1 MHQIQPVTV
10 KDVLMQYG
18 RKTLNQRA
26 EEIGRTLKLD
36 GAAWRKLR
44 ESVLNMEPL
53 CRHCT
58 ARGLIVAASEVD
70 HINNVASDNDPDNLQ
85 ALCKSCHS
93 RKTQADMGKRVALGC
108 DVSGMPAD
116 PSHHWNKTPALLQK
130 SPATEAGKPT
140 GSPSFNATC
149 LKNRQS

>member
-1 MHQIQPVTV
+1 
-10 KDVLMQYG
+10 
-18 RKTLNQRA
+18 
-26 EEIGRTLKLD
+26 
-36 GAAWRKLR
+36 
-44 ESVLNMEPL
+44 MEPL
-53 CRHCT
+53 CRHCK

-108 DVSGMPAD
+108 DVNGLPAD

-130 SPATEAGKPT
+130 SPATEAGKPRC
-140 GSPSFNATC
+140 SP
-149 LKNRQS
+149 

>member
-53 CRHCT
+53 CRHCK
-58 ARGLIVAASEVD
+58 ARGLIVAATEVD
-70 HINNVASDNDPDNLQ
+70 HMNGPDDNRLESLQ
-85 ALCKSCHS
+85 PLCKSCHS
-93 RKTQADMGKRVALGC
+93 RKTAADHGKRVAVGC
-108 DVSGMPAD
+108 DVNGLPAD

-130 SPATEAGKPT
+130 SPATEAGKPR
-140 GSPSFNATC
+140 GSP
-149 LKNRQS
+149 

>member
-53 CRHCT
+53 CRHCK

-85 ALCKSCHS
+85 SLCKPC
-93 RKTQADMGKRVALGC
+93 
-108 DVSGMPAD
+108 
-116 PSHHWNKTPALLQK
+116 
-130 SPATEAGKPT
+130 PT
-140 GSPSFNATC
+140 
-149 LKNRQS
+149 RQSNEVQRQDPQAAPARNWPHARP

>member
-93 RKTQADMGKRVALGC
+93 RKTAADHGKRVARPVGLDGLPL
-108 DVSGMPAD
+108 SGPWAAAAKD
-116 PSHHWNKTPALLQK
+116 RDDRSSPDRPV
-130 SPATEAGKPT
+130 PAT
-140 GSPSFNATC
+140 
-149 LKNRQS
+149 QSLTAKKERDG

>member
-1 MHQIQPVTV
+1 MS
-10 KDVLMQYG
+10 
-18 RKTLNQRA
+18 KTLRKRQQ
-26 EEIGRTLKLD
+26 ETGRTLALD
-36 GAAWRKLR
+36 GAAWRRLR

-53 CRHCT
+53 CRHCK

-93 RKTQADMGKRVALGC
+93 RKTQADRGKRVALGC

-130 SPATEAGKPT
+130 SRESLGDKPT
-140 GSPSFNATC
+140 GSP
-149 LKNRQS
+149 

>member
-1 MHQIQPVTV
+1 
-10 KDVLMQYG
+10 MQYG

-93 RKTQADMGKRVALGC
+93 RKTAADHGKRVARPVGLDGLPL
-108 DVSGMPAD
+108 SGPWAAAAKD
-116 PSHHWNKTPALLQK
+116 RDDRSSPDRPV
-130 SPATEAGKPT
+130 PAT
-140 GSPSFNATC
+140 
-149 LKNRQS
+149 QSLTAKKERDG

>member
-1 MHQIQPVTV
+1 
-10 KDVLMQYG
+10 MQYG

-53 CRHCT
+53 CRHCK

-93 RKTQADMGKRVALGC
+93 RKTQADQGKRVSYGC
-108 DVSGMPAD
+108 DSNGMPLD
-116 PSHHWNKTPALLQK
+116 PSHPWFQK
-130 SPATEAGKPT
+130 S
-140 GSPSFNATC
+140 
-149 LKNRQS
+149 L